1 MRWAFGKVGV
11 GDDAAHVLCCEELT
25 VIAGFHDVARWSPA
39 GAQLGLL
46 WSETE
51 VDLASAFPAASW
63 PEDGAIEGTAVAE
76 LTPIRGDMVS
86 ARFCGVLG
94 VSITV
99 AVRTAARC
107 ASGEGVPGAEP

>member
-1 MRWAFGKVGV
+1 MRWSFGKLRV
-11 GDDAAHVLCCEELT
+11 GDDAAHARSCGELT
-25 VIAGFHDVARWSPA
+25 VVAGCHDDDRSSPA
-39 GAQLGLL
+39 GAQLSLL
-46 WSETE
+46 WSATE
-51 VDLASAFPAASW
+51 VDLASAFPAASR
-63 PEDGAIEGTAVAE
+63 PEEGAVDGAVVAE

-107 ASGEGVPGAEP
+107 VPGAEP

>member
-1 MRWAFGKVGV
+1 MRWSFGKLGV
-11 GDDAAHVLCCEELT
+11 GDDAAHSLSCGELT
-25 VIAGFHDVARWSPA
+25 VVAGCHDDDRSSLE
-39 GAQLGLL
+39 GAQLWLL

-51 VDLASAFPAASW
+51 VDLASAFPAASR
-63 PEDGAIEGTAVAE
+63 PGEGAVEGAVVAE

-94 VSITV
+94 VCITV